1 MLLTQV
7 LFTNCTNTRL
17 SFYQFISVAFG
28 VVALKMIIYLPW
40 IERILTL
47 FPNNAVNTV
56 LLATLSEIGTI
67 LLLTMP
73 VPETTSFITNWVPA
87 LEK

>member
-1 MLLTQV
+1 
-7 LFTNCTNTRL
+7 
-17 SFYQFISVAFG
+17 
-28 VVALKMIIYLPW
+28 MIIYLPW

-73 VPETTSFITNWVPA
+73 VPETTSFITNGIPA